1 MTMPNV
7 AHLITQDEIEQLLLR
22 QERRYTLLYS
32 GQQLRDRCIC
42 LPELILE
49 IRPAGKDSG

>member
-7 AHLITQDEIEQLLLR
+7 THLITQDEIEQLLLR

-32 GQQLRDRCIC
+32 GQQLRDRIAACVE
-42 LPELILE
+42 LKQELIKHL
-49 IRPAGKDSG
+49 AK